1 MASHWSSHSRV
12 HNINRHS
19 LYMAIH
25 MSRYTKCYSVDLHLS
40 KNKTIQTYV
49 YSDEYGKDIKERF
62 KPSKVT
68 NIKKID
74 CPKDDSVL

>member
-1 MASHWSSHSRV
+1 
-12 HNINRHS
+12 
-19 LYMAIH
+19 

-62 KPSKVT
+62 KPQKVS
-68 NIKKID
+68 NIKRID